1 MSENKTYP
9 ETFGE
14 LKSSIKEELNEELK
28 TYATDKEK
36 TSLDDFS
43 EEKLQAA
50 LKYVEKHRPN
60 VYTPSDID
68 VKEFQPSL
76 DELKV
81 RFRTLVAKFEDE
93 KQILRL
99 IDIQNIYAR
108 ETVERLCSILETEL
122 NQPIKD
128 LNEYFHNREEMIKK
142 LEIPDSPKE
151 VRKLLNRGWSV
162 IVDRYKSEDHNPIG
176 QLIKEEEKKEDSN
189 G

>member
-1 MSENKTYP
+1 MSEDITQ
-9 ETFGE
+9 
-14 LKSSIKEELNEELK
+14 LKSSIKKELKEELNNHL
-28 TYATDKEK
+28 TDREK
-36 TSLDDFS
+36 SSLDDFS

-50 LKYVEKHRPN
+50 LSYVEKHKPN
-60 VYTPSDID
+60 VYTPSEID

-81 RFRTLVAKFEDE
+81 RFRSLAAKFEDE
-93 KQILRL
+93 KQILRV

-108 ETVERLCSILETEL
+108 ETVEKLCSILESEL
-122 NQPIKD
+122 KQPIKD

-151 VRKLLNRGWSV
+151 VRKVLNRGWSV
-162 IVDRYKSEDHNPIG
+162 IVERYKSEDDNPIG
-176 QLIKEEEKKEDSN
+176 QRIKEEEKENSN